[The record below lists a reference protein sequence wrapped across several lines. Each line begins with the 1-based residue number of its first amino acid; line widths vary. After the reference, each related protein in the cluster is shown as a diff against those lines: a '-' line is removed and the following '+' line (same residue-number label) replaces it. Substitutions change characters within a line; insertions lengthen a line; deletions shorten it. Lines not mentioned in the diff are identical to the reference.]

1 MTQTADRVSFYPYLK
16 VSSKKDIRGSIRA
29 VLFGV
34 INRYIKLLCQVSYI
48 MVV

>member
-1 MTQTADRVSFYPYLK
+1 MTQTADRVFLYPI
-16 VSSKKDIRGSIRA
+16 SKFQAKNIRGSIRA

-34 INRYIKLLCQVSYI
+34 IDRYIKLLCQVSYI

>member
-1 MTQTADRVSFYPYLK
+1 MTQTADRVFSLPYLK
-16 VSSKKDIRGSIRA
+16 VSSKYIRGLIRA

-34 INRYIKLLCQVSYI
+34 IDRYIKLLCQVSYI